1 MKPSTESNTLDFR
14 RYLREEKRL
23 WWVYALTLAA
33 FFALAIIFLSRT
45 LPQNRA
51 DATMLI
57 EASSTD
63 TGASAASRAGGMA
76 GMMRMFSVG
85 GFGSSSVNNEITLL
99 KSLDLAERT
108 VRAADLTTIYIE
120 RKGLSKSLLY
130 PETPIRAA
138 LPAAVTDTL
147 RKSFMIRTELLPD
160 GRVNATALRKKWFK
174 KIVFDQIKN
183 AELPATL
190 STPYGEVT
198 LTKGDASAA
207 KPDGTQKIDIVMSGV
222 IPAAYQ
228 LWDDMY
234 ASIPDKLSNAV
245 KLYFKGPSDAYCED
259 VLTEY
264 LNQYNQRRIERR
276 TENARDE
283 VKFYDDRIAEIFGSL
298 SDTEAELE
306 KFKSQNNIVAIK
318 EEAELL
324 VGNAIHKTDE
334 IVAAQTAQDYYKL
347 VKNTLTQSESNHTYT
362 YTLIPVV
369 ESLGNPLIGQYNE
382 LLIQRQTLA
391 KSAKEGNVALST
403 LDEQIGTL
411 RESVLKNIDGLLTEN
426 AMRLKAMTALK
437 STAQSRLTKLPEYE
451 RKYITLMRDQTL
463 KNELYM
469 FLLQKREN
477 AAMQM
482 ASTTTLG
489 FVIDPPH
496 APLKPAKTRFYTV
509 MGIALAMGLILP
521 SLLALFLLLWR
532 NRIEDPSDLASIG
545 LEERAVLLG
554 NDTTASL
561 DALRKQVLANQKGNL
576 LLVAAGKEVNADA
589 ILNSLKESAE
599 RIGRKVTILPQPS
612 DNDALLNPAFTS
624 ALPTDTLNI
633 MQLPQPQRLGVL
645 EPLINADK
653 CELLVILKSQ
663 AIKRGKLKSLLRGLY
678 ADNIITAIVKR

>member
-1 MKPSTESNTLDFR
+1 M
-14 RYLREEKRL
+14 
-23 WWVYALTLAA
+23 
-33 FFALAIIFLSRT
+33 
-45 LPQNRA
+45 
-51 DATMLI
+51 MLI
-57 EASSTD
+57 ENSSTD
-63 TGASAASRAGGMA
+63 SGSTSAKAGGLA
-76 GMMRMFSVG
+76 GLVKMFSVG

-108 VRAADLTTIYIE
+108 VRAANLTTTYIE

-130 PETPIRAA
+130 PETPICASLAA
-138 LPAAVTDTL
+138 GVADTL
-147 RKSFMIRTELLPD
+147 RQSFMIRTELLPD

-306 KFKSQNNIVAIK
+306 KFKTKNNLIAIK

-324 VGNAIHKTDE
+324 VETAIDNTTE
-334 IVAAQTAQDYYKL
+334 IAAAQTVQNYYTMVRKEL
-347 VKNTLTQSESNHTYT
+347 SQTDSEESYK
-362 YTLIPVV
+362 LIPVL
-369 ESLGNPLIGQYNE
+369 SDTKNPLIEGYNE
-382 LLIQRQTLA
+382 LILQRQALA
-391 KSAKEGNVALST
+391 KSAKSGNIALNT
-403 LDEQIGTL
+403 LDEQIDAL
-411 RESVLKNIDGLLTEN
+411 RKSVLQNVDGLLTQN
-426 AMRLKAMTALK
+426 AMRLKSMKSLN

-477 AAMQM
+477 AALQM

-496 APLKPAKTRFYTV
+496 APLKPSKTPFYTV
-509 MGIALAMGLILP
+509 TGIALAMGLILP

-545 LEERAVLLG
+545 LEERAVLLSD
-554 NDTTASL
+554 DTTASL

-576 LLVAAGKEVNADA
+576 LLMAAGKDVNADT
-589 ILNSLKESAE
+589 ILNFLKESIS
-599 RIGRKVTILPQPS
+599 RIGHKVVILPQPS
-612 DNDALLNPAFTS
+612 DNDAILNPAFTS
-624 ALPTDTLNI
+624 ALPQNTLNI
-633 MQLPQPQRLGVL
+633 VQLPQPQRLGVL
-645 EPLINADK
+645 EPLINANK
-653 CELLVILKSQ
+653 CELLVILKSRT
-663 AIKRGKLKSLLRGLY
+663 IKRGELKSLLRGLY
-678 ADNIITAIVKR
+678 ADNIITAIEKK

>member
-1 MKPSTESNTLDFR
+1 MRPTPENTINLRRFFR
-14 RYLREEKRL
+14 EVRRL
-23 WWVYALTLAA
+23 WWVYAISIT
-33 FFALAIIFLSRT
+33 ALCGIALIYN
-45 LPQNRA
+45 NRSLRRHSA
-51 DATMLI
+51 DAMMLI
-57 EASSTD
+57 ENSSTD
-63 TGASAASRAGGMA
+63 SGSTSAKAGGLA
-76 GMMRMFSVG
+76 GLVKMFSVG

-108 VRAADLTTIYIE
+108 VRAANLTTTYIE

-130 PETPIRAA
+130 PETPICASLAA
-138 LPAAVTDTL
+138 GVADTL
-147 RKSFMIRTELLPD
+147 RQSFMIRTELLPD

-306 KFKSQNNIVAIK
+306 KFKTKNNLIAIK

-324 VGNAIHKTDE
+324 VETAIDNTTE
-334 IVAAQTAQDYYKL
+334 IAAAQTVQNYYTMVRKEL
-347 VKNTLTQSESNHTYT
+347 SQTDSEESYK
-362 YTLIPVV
+362 LIPVL
-369 ESLGNPLIGQYNE
+369 SDTKNPLIEGYNE
-382 LLIQRQTLA
+382 LILQRQALA
-391 KSAKEGNVALST
+391 KSAKSGNIALNT
-403 LDEQIGTL
+403 LDEQIDAL
-411 RESVLKNIDGLLTEN
+411 RKSVLQNVDGLLTQN
-426 AMRLKAMTALK
+426 AMRLKSMKSLN

-477 AAMQM
+477 AALQM

-496 APLKPAKTRFYTV
+496 APLKPSKTPFYTV
-509 MGIALAMGLILP
+509 TGIALAMGLILP

-545 LEERAVLLG
+545 LEERAVLLSD
-554 NDTTASL
+554 DTTASL

-576 LLVAAGKEVNADA
+576 LLMAAGKDVNADT
-589 ILNSLKESAE
+589 ILNSLKESIS
-599 RIGRKVTILPQPS
+599 RIGHKVVILPQPS
-612 DNDALLNPAFTS
+612 DNDAILNPAFTS
-624 ALPTDTLNI
+624 ALPQNTLNI
-633 MQLPQPQRLGVL
+633 VQLPQPQRLGVL

-653 CELLVILKSQ
+653 CELLVILKSRT
-663 AIKRGKLKSLLRGLY
+663 IKRGELKSLLRGLY
-678 ADNIITAIVKR
+678 ADNIITAIEKK

>member
-1 MKPSTESNTLDFR
+1 MRPTPENTIDLRRFFR
-14 RYLREEKRL
+14 EVRRL
-23 WWVYALTLAA
+23 WWVYAISIT
-33 FFALAIIFLSRT
+33 ALCGIALIYN
-45 LPQNRA
+45 NRSLRRHSA
-51 DATMLI
+51 DAMMLI
-57 EASSTD
+57 ENSSTD
-63 TGASAASRAGGMA
+63 SGSTSAKAGGLA
-76 GMMRMFSVG
+76 GLVKMFSVG

-108 VRAADLTTIYIE
+108 VRAANLTTTYIE

-130 PETPIRAA
+130 PETPICASLAA
-138 LPAAVTDTL
+138 GVADTL
-147 RKSFMIRTELLPD
+147 RQSFMIRTELLPD

-306 KFKSQNNIVAIK
+306 KFKTKNNLIAIK

-324 VGNAIHKTDE
+324 VETAIDNTTE
-334 IVAAQTAQDYYKL
+334 IAAAQTVQNYYTMVRKEL
-347 VKNTLTQSESNHTYT
+347 SQTDSEESYK
-362 YTLIPVV
+362 LIPVL
-369 ESLGNPLIGQYNE
+369 SDTKNPLIEGYNE
-382 LLIQRQTLA
+382 LILQRQALA
-391 KSAKEGNVALST
+391 KSAKSGNIALNT
-403 LDEQIGTL
+403 LDEQIDAL
-411 RESVLKNIDGLLTEN
+411 RKSVLQNVDGLLTQN
-426 AMRLKAMTALK
+426 AMRLKSMKSLN

-477 AAMQM
+477 AALQM

-496 APLKPAKTRFYTV
+496 APLKPSKTPFYTV
-509 MGIALAMGLILP
+509 TGIALAMGLILP

-545 LEERAVLLG
+545 LEERAVLLSD
-554 NDTTASL
+554 DTTASL

-576 LLVAAGKEVNADA
+576 LLMAAGKDVNADT
-589 ILNSLKESAE
+589 ILNSLKESIS
-599 RIGRKVTILPQPS
+599 RIGHKVVILPQPS
-612 DNDALLNPAFTS
+612 DNDAILNPAFTS
-624 ALPTDTLNI
+624 ALPQNTLNI
-633 MQLPQPQRLGVL
+633 VQLPQPQRLGVL

-653 CELLVILKSQ
+653 CELLVILKSRT
-663 AIKRGKLKSLLRGLY
+663 IKRGELKSLLRGLY
-678 ADNIITAIVKR
+678 ADNIITAIEKK

>member
-14 RYLREEKRL
+14 RYLREVKRL

-33 FFALAIIFLSRT
+33 FFALAIIFLSRS

-63 TGASAASRAGGMA
+63 TGSASSRAGGLA

-85 GFGSSSVNNEITLL
+85 GFGSSSVNNEILL
-99 KSLDLAERT
+99 LNSLDLAERT
-108 VRAADLTTIYIE
+108 VRAAGLTTTYIE

-130 PETPIRAA
+130 PETPIRASMA
-138 LPAAVTDTL
+138 AAVTDTL
-147 RKSFMIRTELLPD
+147 RKAFMIRTELLPD
-160 GRVNATALRKKWFK
+160 GRVNATAMRKRRLSKT
-174 KIVFDQIKN
+174 VFDQIKN

-207 KPDGTQKIDIVMSGV
+207 TPDGTQKIDIVMSGV
-222 IPAAYQ
+222 IPAAYL
-228 LWDDMY
+228 LWDDLSV
-234 ASIPDKLSNAV
+234 SIPDKLSNAIKI
-245 KLYFKGPSDAYCED
+245 KLKGPSDAYCEG

-276 TENARDE
+276 AENARDE
-283 VKFYDDRIAEIFGSL
+283 VKFYDDRIAELFGSL

-324 VGNAIHKTDE
+324 VGNAILKTDE

-347 VKNTLTQSESNHTYT
+347 VKKTLTQSESNHT

-437 STAQSRLTKLPEYE
+437 STAQSRLNKLPEYE

-477 AAMQM
+477 AALQM

-496 APLKPAKTRFYTV
+496 APLKPTNTRFYVV
-509 MGIALAMGLILP
+509 MGIALAMGLICP

-554 NDTTASL
+554 GDTTASL
-561 DALRKQVLANQKGNL
+561 DALRKQVLANQKDNL
-576 LLVAAGKEVNADA
+576 LLVAAEKDVDA
-589 ILNSLKESAE
+589 GTILASLKESAG
-599 RIGRKVTILPQPS
+599 RIGRKVSILPQPS

-653 CELLVILKSQ
+653 CELLVILKSR
-663 AIKRGKLKSLLRGLY
+663 AIKRSKLKSLLRGLF

>member
-1 MKPSTESNTLDFR
+1 MRPTPENTIDLRRFFR
-14 RYLREEKRL
+14 EVRRL
-23 WWVYALTLAA
+23 WWVYAISIT
-33 FFALAIIFLSRT
+33 ALCGIALIYN
-45 LPQNRA
+45 NRSLRRHSA
-51 DATMLI
+51 DAMMLI
-57 EASSTD
+57 ENSSTD
-63 TGASAASRAGGMA
+63 SGSTSAKAGGLA
-76 GMMRMFSVG
+76 GLVKMFSVG

-108 VRAADLTTIYIE
+108 VRAANLTTTYIE

-130 PETPIRAA
+130 PETPICASLAA
-138 LPAAVTDTL
+138 GVADTL
-147 RKSFMIRTELLPD
+147 RQSFMIRTELLPD

-306 KFKSQNNIVAIK
+306 KFKTKNNLIAIK

-324 VGNAIHKTDE
+324 VETAIDNTTE
-334 IVAAQTAQDYYKL
+334 IAAAQTVQNYYTMVRKEL
-347 VKNTLTQSESNHTYT
+347 SQTDSEESYK
-362 YTLIPVV
+362 LIPVL
-369 ESLGNPLIGQYNE
+369 SDTKNPLFEGYNE
-382 LLIQRQTLA
+382 LILQRQALA
-391 KSAKEGNVALST
+391 KSAKSGNIALNT
-403 LDEQIGTL
+403 LDEQIDAL
-411 RESVLKNIDGLLTEN
+411 RKSVLQNVDGLLTQN
-426 AMRLKAMTALK
+426 AMRLKSMKSLN

-477 AAMQM
+477 AALQM

-496 APLKPAKTRFYTV
+496 APLKPSKTPFYTV
-509 MGIALAMGLILP
+509 TGIALAMGLILP

-545 LEERAVLLG
+545 LEERAVLLSD
-554 NDTTASL
+554 DTTASL

-576 LLVAAGKEVNADA
+576 LLMAAGKDVNADT
-589 ILNSLKESAE
+589 ILNSLKESIS
-599 RIGRKVTILPQPS
+599 RIGHKVVILPQPS
-612 DNDALLNPAFTS
+612 DNDAILNPAFTS
-624 ALPTDTLNI
+624 ALPQNTLNI
-633 MQLPQPQRLGVL
+633 VQLPQPQRLGVL

-653 CELLVILKSQ
+653 CELLVILKSRT
-663 AIKRGKLKSLLRGLY
+663 IKRGELKSLLRGLY
-678 ADNIITAIVKR
+678 ADNIITAIEKK

>member
-1 MKPSTESNTLDFR
+1 M
-14 RYLREEKRL
+14 
-23 WWVYALTLAA
+23 
-33 FFALAIIFLSRT
+33 
-45 LPQNRA
+45 
-51 DATMLI
+51 MLI
-57 EASSTD
+57 ENSSTD
-63 TGASAASRAGGMA
+63 SGSTSAKAGGLA
-76 GMMRMFSVG
+76 GLVKMFSVG

-108 VRAADLTTIYIE
+108 VRAANLTTTYIE

-130 PETPIRAA
+130 PETPICASLAA
-138 LPAAVTDTL
+138 GVADTL
-147 RKSFMIRTELLPD
+147 RQSFMIRTELLPD

-306 KFKSQNNIVAIK
+306 KFKTKNNLIAIK

-324 VGNAIHKTDE
+324 VETAIDNTTE
-334 IVAAQTAQDYYKL
+334 IAAAQTVQNYYTMVRKEL
-347 VKNTLTQSESNHTYT
+347 SQTDSEESYK
-362 YTLIPVV
+362 LIPVL
-369 ESLGNPLIGQYNE
+369 SDTKNPLIEGYNE
-382 LLIQRQTLA
+382 LILQRQALA
-391 KSAKEGNVALST
+391 KSAKSGNIALNT
-403 LDEQIGTL
+403 LDEQIDAL
-411 RESVLKNIDGLLTEN
+411 RKSVLQNVDGLLTQN
-426 AMRLKAMTALK
+426 AMRLKSMKSLN

-477 AAMQM
+477 AALQM

-496 APLKPAKTRFYTV
+496 APLKPSKTPFYTV
-509 MGIALAMGLILP
+509 TGIALAMGLILP

-545 LEERAVLLG
+545 LEERAVLLSD
-554 NDTTASL
+554 DTTASL

-576 LLVAAGKEVNADA
+576 LLMAAGKDVNADT
-589 ILNSLKESAE
+589 ILNSLKESIS
-599 RIGRKVTILPQPS
+599 RIGHKVVILPQPS
-612 DNDALLNPAFTS
+612 DNDAILNPAFTS
-624 ALPTDTLNI
+624 ALPQNTLNI
-633 MQLPQPQRLGVL
+633 VQLPQPQRLGVL

-653 CELLVILKSQ
+653 CELLVILKSRT
-663 AIKRGKLKSLLRGLY
+663 IKRGELKSLLRGLY
-678 ADNIITAIVKR
+678 ADNIITAIEKK

>member
-14 RYLREEKRL
+14 RYLREVKRL

-33 FFALAIIFLSRT
+33 FFALAIIFLSRS

-63 TGASAASRAGGMA
+63 TGSASSRAGGLA

-85 GFGSSSVNNEITLL
+85 GFGSSSVNNEILL
-99 KSLDLAERT
+99 LNSLDLAERT
-108 VRAADLTTIYIE
+108 VRAAGLTTTYIE

-130 PETPIRAA
+130 PETPIRASMA
-138 LPAAVTDTL
+138 AAVTDTL
-147 RKSFMIRTELLPD
+147 RKAFMIRTELLPD
-160 GRVNATALRKKWFK
+160 GRVNATAMRKRRLSKT
-174 KIVFDQIKN
+174 VFDQIKN

-190 STPYGEVT
+190 STPYGKVT

-222 IPAAYQ
+222 IPAAYL
-228 LWDDMY
+228 LWDDLSV
-234 ASIPDKLSNAV
+234 SIPDKLSNAIKI
-245 KLYFKGPSDAYCED
+245 KLKGPSDAYCEG

-276 TENARDE
+276 AENARDE
-283 VKFYDDRIAEIFGSL
+283 VKFYDDRIAELFGSL
-298 SDTEAELE
+298 TETEAEIE
-306 KFKSQNNIVAIK
+306 KFKTKNNLIAIK

-324 VGNAIHKTDE
+324 VENAIGNTSE
-334 IVAAQTAQDYYKL
+334 IAAAQTAQDYYTMVRKEL
-347 VKNTLTQSESNHTYT
+347 SQTDGKESYK
-362 YTLIPVV
+362 LIPVL
-369 ESLGNPLIGQYNE
+369 SDAKNPLIEGYNE
-382 LLIQRQTLA
+382 LILQRQSLA
-391 KSAKEGNVALST
+391 KSAKSGNIALNT
-403 LDEQIGTL
+403 LDEQIDAL
-411 RESVLKNIDGLLTEN
+411 RKSVLQNVDGLLTQN
-426 AMRLKAMTALK
+426 AMRLKSMKSLN

-469 FLLQKREN
+469 FMLQKREN

-496 APLKPAKTRFYTV
+496 APLKPTNTRFYVV
-509 MGIALAMGLILP
+509 MGIALAMGLICP

-532 NRIEDPSDLASIG
+532 NRIEDPSDLTSVG
-545 LEERAVLLG
+545 LEERAVILG
-554 NDTTASL
+554 DDTTASL

-576 LLVAAGKEVNADA
+576 LLVAAEKDVDA
-589 ILNSLKESAE
+589 GTILASLKESAG
-599 RIGRKVTILPQPS
+599 RIGRKVSILPQPS

-653 CELLVILKSQ
+653 CELLVILKSR
-663 AIKRGKLKSLLRGLY
+663 AIKRSKLKSLLRGLF

>member
-1 MKPSTESNTLDFR
+1 M
-14 RYLREEKRL
+14 
-23 WWVYALTLAA
+23 
-33 FFALAIIFLSRT
+33 
-45 LPQNRA
+45 
-51 DATMLI
+51 MLI
-57 EASSTD
+57 ENSSTD
-63 TGASAASRAGGMA
+63 SGSTSAKAGGLA
-76 GMMRMFSVG
+76 GLVKMFSVG

-108 VRAADLTTIYIE
+108 VRAANLTTTYIE

-130 PETPIRAA
+130 PETPICASLAA
-138 LPAAVTDTL
+138 GVADTL
-147 RKSFMIRTELLPD
+147 RQSFMIRTELLPD
-160 GRVNATALRKKWFK
+160 GRVNATAMCKRRFSKT
-174 KIVFDQIKN
+174 VFDQIKN

-207 KPDGTQKIDIVMSGV
+207 KPDDIQKIDIVMSGV
-222 IPAAYQ
+222 VPAAYQ
-228 LWDDMY
+228 LWDNMY

-276 TENARDE
+276 AENARDE
-283 VKFYDDRIAEIFGSL
+283 VKFYDDRIAELFGSL
-298 SDTEAELE
+298 SETEAELE
-306 KFKSQNNIVAIK
+306 KFKTKNNLIAIK

-324 VGNAIHKTDE
+324 VENAIDKTDE
-334 IVAAQTAQDYYKL
+334 IAAAQTAQNYYKL
-347 VKNTLTQSESNHTYT
+347 VKNTLKQSEANKS

-382 LLIQRQTLA
+382 LLIQRQALA

-411 RESVLKNIDGLLTEN
+411 RESVIKNIDGLLTEN

-437 STAQSRLTKLPEYE
+437 STAQSRLNKLPEYE

-477 AAMQM
+477 AALQM

-496 APLKPAKTRFYTV
+496 APLKPSKTPFYTV

-545 LEERAVLLG
+545 LEERTVLLG
-554 NDTTASL
+554 DDTTASL

-576 LLVAAGKEVNADA
+576 LLVAAGKGVNADA

-653 CELLVILKSQ
+653 CELLVILKSR
-663 AIKRGKLKSLLRGLY
+663 AIKRGELKSLLRGLY
-678 ADNIITAIVKR
+678 ADNIITAIEKK

>member
-14 RYLREEKRL
+14 RYLREVKRL

-283 VKFYDDRIAEIFGSL
+283 VKFYDDRIAELFGSL
-298 SDTEAELE
+298 TETEAEIE
-306 KFKSQNNIVAIK
+306 KFKTKNNVVAIQ

-324 VGNAIHKTDE
+324 VENTIGKTNE
-334 IVAAQTAQDYYKL
+334 IVAAQTARDYYKL
-347 VKNTLTQSESNHTYT
+347 VKNTLTKSEASDT

-369 ESLGNPLIGQYNE
+369 ESLGNPLIAQYNE
-382 LLIQRQTLA
+382 LVMQRQSLA
-391 KSAKEGNVALST
+391 KSAKEGNIALTT
-403 LDEQIGTL
+403 LDEQINTL
-411 RESVLKNIDGLLTEN
+411 RGSILKNVEGMITEN
-426 AMRLKAMTALK
+426 DMKLRAMTSLK
-437 STAQSRLTKLPEYE
+437 STAQSRLNKMPEYE

-477 AAMQM
+477 AALQM

-496 APLKPAKTRFYTV
+496 APLKPSNTRFYTV
-509 MGIALAMGLILP
+509 MGIALAMGLICP

-532 NRIEDPSDLASIG
+532 NRIEDPSDLASVG

-554 NDTTASL
+554 DDTTASF
-561 DALRKQVLANQKGNL
+561 DALRKQVLANRKGNL
-576 LLVAAGKEVNADA
+576 LLVACGKYANADR
-589 ILNSLKESAE
+589 ILTTLKESISH
-599 RIGRKVTILPQPS
+599 IGQSAVVLPTPA
-612 DNDALLNPAFTS
+612 DNDALLNPTFSST
-624 ALPTDTLNI
+624 LRPDVLNI
-633 MQLPQPQRLGVL
+633 VELPQPERLGVL
-645 EPLINADK
+645 EPIVNADK

>member
-1 MKPSTESNTLDFR
+1 MRPTPENTIDLRRFFR
-14 RYLREEKRL
+14 EVRRL
-23 WWVYALTLAA
+23 WWVYAISIT
-33 FFALAIIFLSRT
+33 ALCGIALIYN
-45 LPQNRA
+45 NRSLRRHSA
-51 DATMLI
+51 DAMMLI
-57 EASSTD
+57 ENSSTD
-63 TGASAASRAGGMA
+63 SGSTSAKAGGLA
-76 GMMRMFSVG
+76 GLVKMFSVG

-108 VRAADLTTIYIE
+108 VRAANLTTTYIE

-130 PETPIRAA
+130 PETPICASLAA
-138 LPAAVTDTL
+138 GVADTL
-147 RKSFMIRTELLPD
+147 RQSFMIRTELLPD

-234 ASIPDKLSNAV
+234 ASIP
-245 KLYFKGPSDAYCED
+245 
-259 VLTEY
+259 
-264 LNQYNQRRIERR
+264 
-276 TENARDE
+276 
-283 VKFYDDRIAEIFGSL
+283 EIFGSL

-306 KFKSQNNIVAIK
+306 KFKTKNNLIAIK

-324 VGNAIHKTDE
+324 VETAIDNTTE
-334 IVAAQTAQDYYKL
+334 IAAAQTVQNYYTMVRKEL
-347 VKNTLTQSESNHTYT
+347 SQTDSEESYK
-362 YTLIPVV
+362 LIPVL
-369 ESLGNPLIGQYNE
+369 SDTKNPLIEGYNE
-382 LLIQRQTLA
+382 LILQRQALA
-391 KSAKEGNVALST
+391 KSAKSGNIALNT
-403 LDEQIGTL
+403 LDEQIDAL
-411 RESVLKNIDGLLTEN
+411 RKSVLQNVDGLLTQN
-426 AMRLKAMTALK
+426 AMRLKSMKSLN

-477 AAMQM
+477 AALQM

-496 APLKPAKTRFYTV
+496 APLKPSKTPFYTV
-509 MGIALAMGLILP
+509 TGIALAMGLILP

-545 LEERAVLLG
+545 LEERAVLLSD
-554 NDTTASL
+554 DTTASL

-576 LLVAAGKEVNADA
+576 LLMAAGKDLSADT
-589 ILNSLKESAE
+589 ILNSLKESIS
-599 RIGRKVTILPQPS
+599 RIGHKVVILPQPS
-612 DNDALLNPAFTS
+612 DNDAILNPAFTS
-624 ALPTDTLNI
+624 ALPQNTLNI
-633 MQLPQPQRLGVL
+633 VQLPQPQRLGVL

-653 CELLVILKSQ
+653 CELLVILKSRT
-663 AIKRGKLKSLLRGLY
+663 IKRGELKSLLRGLY
-678 ADNIITAIVKR
+678 ADNIITAIEKK

>member
-1 MKPSTESNTLDFR
+1 M
-14 RYLREEKRL
+14 
-23 WWVYALTLAA
+23 
-33 FFALAIIFLSRT
+33 
-45 LPQNRA
+45 
-51 DATMLI
+51 MLI
-57 EASSTD
+57 ENSSTD
-63 TGASAASRAGGMA
+63 SGSTSAKAGGLA
-76 GMMRMFSVG
+76 GLVKMFSVG

-108 VRAADLTTIYIE
+108 VRAANLTTTYIE

-130 PETPIRAA
+130 PETPICASLAA
-138 LPAAVTDTL
+138 GVADTL
-147 RKSFMIRTELLPD
+147 RQSFMIRTELLPD

-306 KFKSQNNIVAIK
+306 KFKTKNNLIAIK

-324 VGNAIHKTDE
+324 VETAIDNTTE
-334 IVAAQTAQDYYKL
+334 IAAAQTVQNYYTMVRKEL
-347 VKNTLTQSESNHTYT
+347 SQTDSEESYK
-362 YTLIPVV
+362 LIPVL
-369 ESLGNPLIGQYNE
+369 SDTKNPLIEGYNE
-382 LLIQRQTLA
+382 LILQRQALA
-391 KSAKEGNVALST
+391 KSAKSGNIALNT
-403 LDEQIGTL
+403 LDEQIDAL
-411 RESVLKNIDGLLTEN
+411 RKSALQNVDGLLTQN
-426 AMRLKAMTALK
+426 AMRLKSMKSLN

-477 AAMQM
+477 AALQM

-496 APLKPAKTRFYTV
+496 APLKPSKTPFYTV
-509 MGIALAMGLILP
+509 TGIALAMGLILP

-545 LEERAVLLG
+545 LEERAVLLSD
-554 NDTTASL
+554 DTTASL

-576 LLVAAGKEVNADA
+576 LLMAAGKDVNADT
-589 ILNSLKESAE
+589 ILNSLKESIS
-599 RIGRKVTILPQPS
+599 RIGHKVVILPQPS
-612 DNDALLNPAFTS
+612 DNDAILNPAFTS
-624 ALPTDTLNI
+624 ALPQNTLNI
-633 MQLPQPQRLGVL
+633 VQLPQPQRLGVL

-653 CELLVILKSQ
+653 CELLVILKSRT
-663 AIKRGKLKSLLRGLY
+663 IKRGELKSLLRGLY
-678 ADNIITAIVKR
+678 ADNIITAIEKK

>member
-1 MKPSTESNTLDFR
+1 M
-14 RYLREEKRL
+14 
-23 WWVYALTLAA
+23 
-33 FFALAIIFLSRT
+33 
-45 LPQNRA
+45 
-51 DATMLI
+51 MLI
-57 EASSTD
+57 ENSSTD
-63 TGASAASRAGGMA
+63 SGSTSAKAGGLA
-76 GMMRMFSVG
+76 GLVKMFSVG
-85 GFGSSSVNNEITLL
+85 GFGSSSVNNEILL
-99 KSLDLAERT
+99 LNSLDLAERT
-108 VRAADLTTIYIE
+108 VRATGLTTTYIE

-138 LPAAVTDTL
+138 LPAGVADTL

-174 KIVFDQIKN
+174 KTVFDQIKN

-190 STPYGEVT
+190 STPYGKVT

-222 IPAAYQ
+222 IPAAYRM
-228 LWDDMY
+228 WDDMSV
-234 ASIPDKLSNAV
+234 SIPDKLSNAIKI
-245 KLYFKGPSDAYCED
+245 KLKGASDEYCED
-259 VLTEY
+259 VLAEY

-276 TENARDE
+276 AENARDE
-283 VKFYDDRIAEIFGSL
+283 VKFYDDRIAELFGSL
-298 SDTEAELE
+298 SETEAELE
-306 KFKSQNNIVAIK
+306 KFKTQNNLIAIK

-324 VGNAIHKTDE
+324 VENAIGNTTE
-334 IVAAQTAQDYYKL
+334 IAAAQTAQDYYTM
-347 VKNTLTQSESNHTYT
+347 VKKELSQPDGEESYK
-362 YTLIPVV
+362 LIPV
-369 ESLGNPLIGQYNE
+369 LADTKNPLIEGYNE
-382 LLIQRQTLA
+382 LILQRQALA
-391 KSAKEGNVALST
+391 KSAKSGNIALNT
-403 LDEQIGTL
+403 LDEQIDAL
-411 RESVLKNIDGLLTEN
+411 RKSVLQNVDGLLTQN
-426 AMRLKAMTALK
+426 AMRLKSMKSLN

-477 AAMQM
+477 AALQM

-496 APLKPAKTRFYTV
+496 APLKPSKTRFYTI

-545 LEERAVLLG
+545 LEERTVLLG
-554 NDTTASL
+554 DDTTASL

-576 LLVAAGKEVNADA
+576 LLVAAGKGVNADA

-653 CELLVILKSQ
+653 CELLVILKSR
-663 AIKRGKLKSLLRGLY
+663 AIKRGELKSLLRGLY
-678 ADNIITAIVKR
+678 ADNIITAIEKK

>member
-1 MKPSTESNTLDFR
+1 MRPTPENTIDLRRFFR
-14 RYLREEKRL
+14 EVRRL
-23 WWVYALTLAA
+23 WWVYAISIT
-33 FFALAIIFLSRT
+33 ALCGIALIYN
-45 LPQNRA
+45 NRSLRRHSA
-51 DATMLI
+51 DAMMLI
-57 EASSTD
+57 ENSSTD
-63 TGASAASRAGGMA
+63 SGSTSAKAGGLA
-76 GMMRMFSVG
+76 GLVKMFSVG

-108 VRAADLTTIYIE
+108 VRAANLTTTYIE

-130 PETPIRAA
+130 PETPICASLAA
-138 LPAAVTDTL
+138 GVADTL
-147 RKSFMIRTELLPD
+147 RQSFMIRTELLPD
-160 GRVNATALRKKWFK
+160 GRVNATAQRKKWFK

-306 KFKSQNNIVAIK
+306 KFKTKNNLIAIK

-324 VGNAIHKTDE
+324 VETAIDNTTE
-334 IVAAQTAQDYYKL
+334 IAAAQTVQNYYTMVRKEL
-347 VKNTLTQSESNHTYT
+347 SQTDSEESYK
-362 YTLIPVV
+362 LIPVL
-369 ESLGNPLIGQYNE
+369 SDTKNPLIEGYNE
-382 LLIQRQTLA
+382 LILQRQALA
-391 KSAKEGNVALST
+391 KSAKSGNIALNT
-403 LDEQIGTL
+403 LDEQIDAL
-411 RESVLKNIDGLLTEN
+411 RKSVLQNVDGLLTQN
-426 AMRLKAMTALK
+426 AMRLKSMKSLN

-477 AAMQM
+477 AALQM

-496 APLKPAKTRFYTV
+496 APLKPSKTPFYTV
-509 MGIALAMGLILP
+509 TGIALAMGLILP

-545 LEERAVLLG
+545 LEERAVLLSD
-554 NDTTASL
+554 DTTASL

-576 LLVAAGKEVNADA
+576 LLMAAGKDVNADT
-589 ILNSLKESAE
+589 ILNSLKESIS
-599 RIGRKVTILPQPS
+599 RIGHKVVILPQPS
-612 DNDALLNPAFTS
+612 DNDAILNPAFTS
-624 ALPTDTLNI
+624 ALPQNTLNI
-633 MQLPQPQRLGVL
+633 VQLPQPQRLGVL

-653 CELLVILKSQ
+653 CELLVILKSRT
-663 AIKRGKLKSLLRGLY
+663 IKRGELKSLLRGLY
-678 ADNIITAIVKR
+678 ADNIITAIEKK

>member
-1 MKPSTESNTLDFR
+1 
-14 RYLREEKRL
+14 
-23 WWVYALTLAA
+23 
-33 FFALAIIFLSRT
+33 
-45 LPQNRA
+45 
-51 DATMLI
+51 
-57 EASSTD
+57 
-63 TGASAASRAGGMA
+63 
-76 GMMRMFSVG
+76 
-85 GFGSSSVNNEITLL
+85 
-99 KSLDLAERT
+99 
-108 VRAADLTTIYIE
+108 
-120 RKGLSKSLLY
+120 
-130 PETPIRAA
+130 
-138 LPAAVTDTL
+138 
-147 RKSFMIRTELLPD
+147 MIRTELLPD

-306 KFKSQNNIVAIK
+306 KFKTKNNLIAIK

-324 VGNAIHKTDE
+324 VETAIDNTTE
-334 IVAAQTAQDYYKL
+334 IAAAQTVQNYYTMVRKEL
-347 VKNTLTQSESNHTYT
+347 SQTDSEESYK
-362 YTLIPVV
+362 LIPVL
-369 ESLGNPLIGQYNE
+369 SDTKNPLIEGYNE
-382 LLIQRQTLA
+382 LILQRQALA
-391 KSAKEGNVALST
+391 KSAKSGNIALNT
-403 LDEQIGTL
+403 LDEQIDAL
-411 RESVLKNIDGLLTEN
+411 RKSVLQNVDGLLTQN
-426 AMRLKAMTALK
+426 AMRLKSMKSLN

-477 AAMQM
+477 AALQM

-496 APLKPAKTRFYTV
+496 APLKPSKTPFYTV
-509 MGIALAMGLILP
+509 TGIALAMGLILP

-545 LEERAVLLG
+545 LEERAVLLSD
-554 NDTTASL
+554 DTTASL

-576 LLVAAGKEVNADA
+576 LLMAAGKDVNADT
-589 ILNSLKESAE
+589 ILNSLKESIS
-599 RIGRKVTILPQPS
+599 RIGHKVVILPQPS
-612 DNDALLNPAFTS
+612 DNDAILNPAFTS
-624 ALPTDTLNI
+624 ALPQNTLNI
-633 MQLPQPQRLGVL
+633 VQLPQPQRLGVL

-653 CELLVILKSQ
+653 CELLVILKSRT
-663 AIKRGKLKSLLRGLY
+663 IKRGELKSLLRGLY
-678 ADNIITAIVKR
+678 ADNIITAIEKK

>member
-14 RYLREEKRL
+14 RYLREVKRL

-85 GFGSSSVNNEITLL
+85 GFGSSSVNNEIMLIN
-99 KSLDLAERT
+99 SLDVAERT
-108 VRAADLTTIYIE
+108 VRAANLTTMYIE
-120 RKGLSKSLLY
+120 RKGISKSLLY
-130 PETPIRAA
+130 PETPIRASM
-138 LPAAVTDTL
+138 AAGVADTL

-160 GRVNATALRKKWFK
+160 GRVNATAMRKRRFSKT
-174 KIVFDQIKN
+174 VFDQIKN

-222 IPAAYQ
+222 IPAAYL
-228 LWDDMY
+228 LWDDLSV
-234 ASIPDKLSNAV
+234 SIPDKLSNAIKI
-245 KLYFKGPSDAYCED
+245 KLKGASDTYCED
-259 VLTEY
+259 VLAEY
-264 LNQYNQRRIERR
+264 LSQYNQRRIERR
-276 TENARDE
+276 AENARDE
-283 VKFYDDRIAEIFGSL
+283 VKFYDDRIAELFGSL
-298 SDTEAELE
+298 TETEAEIE
-306 KFKSQNNIVAIK
+306 KFKTKNNVVAIQ

-324 VGNAIHKTDE
+324 VENTIGKTNE
-334 IVAAQTAQDYYKL
+334 IVAAQTARDYYKL
-347 VKNTLTQSESNHTYT
+347 VKNTLTKSEASDT

-369 ESLGNPLIGQYNE
+369 ESLGNPLIAQYNE
-382 LLIQRQTLA
+382 LVMQRQSLA
-391 KSAKEGNVALST
+391 KSAKEGNIALTT
-403 LDEQIGTL
+403 LDEQINTL
-411 RESVLKNIDGLLTEN
+411 RGSILKNVEGMITEN
-426 AMRLKAMTALK
+426 DMKLRAMTSLK
-437 STAQSRLTKLPEYE
+437 STAQSRLNKMPEYE

-477 AAMQM
+477 AALQM

-496 APLKPAKTRFYTV
+496 APLKPSNTRFYTV
-509 MGIALAMGLILP
+509 MGIALAMGLICP

-532 NRIEDPSDLASIG
+532 NRIEDPSDLASVG

-554 NDTTASL
+554 DDTTASF
-561 DALRKQVLANQKGNL
+561 DALRKQVLANRKGNL
-576 LLVAAGKEVNADA
+576 LLVACGKYANADR
-589 ILNSLKESAE
+589 ILTTLKESISH
-599 RIGRKVTILPQPS
+599 IGQSAVVLPTPA
-612 DNDALLNPAFTS
+612 DNDALLNPTFSST
-624 ALPTDTLNI
+624 LRPDVLNI
-633 MQLPQPQRLGVL
+633 VELPQPERLGVL
-645 EPLINADK
+645 EPIVNADK

>member
-1 MKPSTESNTLDFR
+1 MKTSTESSTLDFR
-14 RYLREEKRL
+14 RYLREVKRL

-33 FFALAIIFLSRT
+33 FFSLAIIFLSRS

-63 TGASAASRAGGMA
+63 TGSASSRAGGLA

-85 GFGSSSVNNEITLL
+85 GFGSSSVNNEILL
-99 KSLDLAERT
+99 LNSLDLAERT
-108 VRAADLTTIYIE
+108 VRAAGLTTTYIE

-130 PETPIRAA
+130 PETPIRASMA
-138 LPAAVTDTL
+138 AAVTDTL
-147 RKSFMIRTELLPD
+147 RKAFMIRTELLPD
-160 GRVNATALRKKWFK
+160 GRVNATAMRKRRLSKT
-174 KIVFDQIKN
+174 VFDQIKN

-198 LTKGDASAA
+198 LTKGDTSAA

-222 IPAAYQ
+222 IPAAYL
-228 LWDDMY
+228 LWDDLSV
-234 ASIPDKLSNAV
+234 SIPDKMSNAIKI
-245 KLYFKGPSDAYCED
+245 KLKGPSDAYCEG

-276 TENARDE
+276 AENARDE
-283 VKFYDDRIAEIFGSL
+283 VKFYDDRIAELFGSL

-306 KFKSQNNIVAIK
+306 KFKTQNNLIAIK

-324 VGNAIHKTDE
+324 VENAIGNTSE
-334 IVAAQTAQDYYKL
+334 IAAAQTAQDYYTMVRKEL
-347 VKNTLTQSESNHTYT
+347 SQTNGEESYK
-362 YTLIPVV
+362 LIPVL
-369 ESLGNPLIGQYNE
+369 SDSKNPLIEGYNE
-382 LLIQRQTLA
+382 LILQRQALA
-391 KSAKEGNVALST
+391 KSAKSGNIALNT
-403 LDEQIGTL
+403 LDEQIDAL
-411 RESVLKNIDGLLTEN
+411 RKSVLQNVDGLLTQN
-426 AMRLKAMTALK
+426 AMRLKSMKSLN

-496 APLKPAKTRFYTV
+496 APLKPTNTRFYVV
-509 MGIALAMGLILP
+509 MGIALAMGLICP

-532 NRIEDPSDLASIG
+532 NRIEDSSDLASIG
-545 LEERAVLLG
+545 LEERAVLLDG
-554 NDTTASL
+554 DTTASL
-561 DALRKQVLANQKGNL
+561 DALRKQVLANQKNNL
-576 LLVAAGKEVNADA
+576 LLVAAGKNVDA
-589 ILNSLKESAE
+589 GTILASLKESAE
-599 RIGRKVTILPQPS
+599 RIGRKVSILPQPT
-612 DNDALLNPAFTS
+612 DNDALINPTFTS
-624 ALPTDTLNI
+624 ALPQDALNI
-633 MQLPQPQRLGVL
+633 VQLPQPQRLGVL

-653 CELLVILKSQ
+653 CEVLVILKSR

>member
-14 RYLREEKRL
+14 RYLREVKRL

-85 GFGSSSVNNEITLL
+85 GFGSSSVSNEITLL

-207 KPDGTQKIDIVMSGV
+207 KPDCTQKIDIVMSGV

-347 VKNTLTQSESNHTYT
+347 VKTTRTQSESNHT

-509 MGIALAMGLILP
+509 MGVALAMGFILP

-554 NDTTASL
+554 DDTTASL

-576 LLVAAGKEVNADA
+576 LLVATGKEVNADA

>member
-1 MKPSTESNTLDFR
+1 MRPTPENTIDLRRFFR
-14 RYLREEKRL
+14 EVRRL
-23 WWVYALTLAA
+23 WWVYAISIT
-33 FFALAIIFLSRT
+33 ALCGIALIYN
-45 LPQNRA
+45 NRSLRRHSA
-51 DATMLI
+51 DAMMLI
-57 EASSTD
+57 ENSSTD
-63 TGASAASRAGGMA
+63 SGSTSAKAGGLA
-76 GMMRMFSVG
+76 GLVKMFSVG

-108 VRAADLTTIYIE
+108 VRAANLTTTYIE

-130 PETPIRAA
+130 PETPICASLAA
-138 LPAAVTDTL
+138 GVADTL
-147 RKSFMIRTELLPD
+147 RQSFMIRTELLPD

-306 KFKSQNNIVAIK
+306 KFKTKNNLIAIK

-324 VGNAIHKTDE
+324 VETAIDNTTE
-334 IVAAQTAQDYYKL
+334 IAAAQTIQNYYTMVRKEL
-347 VKNTLTQSESNHTYT
+347 SQTDSEESYK
-362 YTLIPVV
+362 LIPVL
-369 ESLGNPLIGQYNE
+369 SDTKNPLIEGYNE
-382 LLIQRQTLA
+382 LILQRQALA
-391 KSAKEGNVALST
+391 KSAKSGNIALNT
-403 LDEQIGTL
+403 LDEQIDAL
-411 RESVLKNIDGLLTEN
+411 RKSVLQNVDGLLTQN
-426 AMRLKAMTALK
+426 AMRLKSMKSLN

-477 AAMQM
+477 AALQM

-496 APLKPAKTRFYTV
+496 APLKPSKTPFYTV
-509 MGIALAMGLILP
+509 TGIALAMGLILP

-545 LEERAVLLG
+545 LEERAVLLSD
-554 NDTTASL
+554 DTTASL

-576 LLVAAGKEVNADA
+576 LLMAAGKDVNADT
-589 ILNSLKESAE
+589 ILNSLKESIS
-599 RIGRKVTILPQPS
+599 RIGHKVVILPQPS
-612 DNDALLNPAFTS
+612 DNDAILNPAFTS
-624 ALPTDTLNI
+624 ALPQNTLNI
-633 MQLPQPQRLGVL
+633 VQLPQPQRLGVL

-653 CELLVILKSQ
+653 CELLVILKSRT
-663 AIKRGKLKSLLRGLY
+663 IKRGELKSLLRGLY
-678 ADNIITAIVKR
+678 ADNIITAIEKK

>member
-1 MKPSTESNTLDFR
+1 MRPTPENTIDLRRFFR
-14 RYLREEKRL
+14 EVRRL
-23 WWVYALTLAA
+23 WWVYAISIT
-33 FFALAIIFLSRT
+33 ALCGIALIYN
-45 LPQNRA
+45 NRSLRRHSA
-51 DATMLI
+51 DAMMLI
-57 EASSTD
+57 ENSSTD
-63 TGASAASRAGGMA
+63 SGSTSAKAGGLA
-76 GMMRMFSVG
+76 GLVKMFSVG

-108 VRAADLTTIYIE
+108 VRAANLTTTYIE

-130 PETPIRAA
+130 PETPICASLAA
-138 LPAAVTDTL
+138 GVADTL
-147 RKSFMIRTELLPD
+147 RQSFMIRTELLPD

-306 KFKSQNNIVAIK
+306 KFKTKNNLIAIK

-324 VGNAIHKTDE
+324 VETAIDNTTE
-334 IVAAQTAQDYYKL
+334 IAAAQTVQNYYTMVRKEL
-347 VKNTLTQSESNHTYT
+347 SQTDSEESYK
-362 YTLIPVV
+362 LIPVL
-369 ESLGNPLIGQYNE
+369 SDTKNPLIEGYNE
-382 LLIQRQTLA
+382 LILQRQALA
-391 KSAKEGNVALST
+391 KSAKSGNIALNT
-403 LDEQIGTL
+403 LDEQIDAL
-411 RESVLKNIDGLLTEN
+411 RKSVLQNVDGLLTQN
-426 AMRLKAMTALK
+426 AMRLKSMKSLN

-477 AAMQM
+477 AALQM

-496 APLKPAKTRFYTV
+496 APLKPSKTPFYTV
-509 MGIALAMGLILP
+509 TGIALAMGLILP

-545 LEERAVLLG
+545 LEERAVLLSD
-554 NDTTASL
+554 DTTASL

-576 LLVAAGKEVNADA
+576 LLMAAGKDVNADT
-589 ILNSLKESAE
+589 ILNFLKESIS
-599 RIGRKVTILPQPS
+599 RIGHKVVILPQPS
-612 DNDALLNPAFTS
+612 DNDAILNPAFTS
-624 ALPTDTLNI
+624 ALPQNTLNI
-633 MQLPQPQRLGVL
+633 VQLPQPQRLGVL
-645 EPLINADK
+645 EPLINANK
-653 CELLVILKSQ
+653 CELLVILKSRT
-663 AIKRGKLKSLLRGLY
+663 IKRGELKSLLRGLY
-678 ADNIITAIVKR
+678 ADNIITAIEKK

>member
-1 MKPSTESNTLDFR
+1 MRPTPENTIDLRRFFR
-14 RYLREEKRL
+14 EVRRL
-23 WWVYALTLAA
+23 WWVYAISIT
-33 FFALAIIFLSRT
+33 ALCGIALIYN
-45 LPQNRA
+45 NRSLRRHSA
-51 DATMLI
+51 DAMMLI
-57 EASSTD
+57 ENSSTD
-63 TGASAASRAGGMA
+63 SGSTSAKAGGLA
-76 GMMRMFSVG
+76 GLVKMFSVG

-108 VRAADLTTIYIE
+108 VRAANLTTTYIE

-130 PETPIRAA
+130 PETPICASLAA
-138 LPAAVTDTL
+138 GVADTL
-147 RKSFMIRTELLPD
+147 RQSFMIRTELLPD
-160 GRVNATALRKKWFK
+160 GRVNATALRKKWSK

-306 KFKSQNNIVAIK
+306 KFKTKNNLIAIK

-324 VGNAIHKTDE
+324 VETAIDNTTE
-334 IVAAQTAQDYYKL
+334 IAAAQTVQNYYTMVRKEL
-347 VKNTLTQSESNHTYT
+347 SQTDSEESYK
-362 YTLIPVV
+362 LIPVL
-369 ESLGNPLIGQYNE
+369 SDTKNPLIEGYNE
-382 LLIQRQTLA
+382 LILQRQALA
-391 KSAKEGNVALST
+391 KSAKSGNIALNT
-403 LDEQIGTL
+403 LDEQIDAL
-411 RESVLKNIDGLLTEN
+411 RKSVLQNVDGLLTQN
-426 AMRLKAMTALK
+426 AMRLKSMKSLN

-477 AAMQM
+477 AALQM

-496 APLKPAKTRFYTV
+496 APLKPSKTPFYTV
-509 MGIALAMGLILP
+509 TGIALAMGLILP

-545 LEERAVLLG
+545 LEERAVLLSD
-554 NDTTASL
+554 DTTASL

-576 LLVAAGKEVNADA
+576 LLMAAGKDVSADT
-589 ILNSLKESAE
+589 ILNSLKESIS
-599 RIGRKVTILPQPS
+599 RIGHKVVILPQPS
-612 DNDALLNPAFTS
+612 DNDAILNPAFTS
-624 ALPTDTLNI
+624 ALPQNTLNI
-633 MQLPQPQRLGVL
+633 VQLPQPQRLGVL

-653 CELLVILKSQ
+653 CELLVILKSRT
-663 AIKRGKLKSLLRGLY
+663 IKRGELKSLLRGLY
-678 ADNIITAIVKR
+678 ADNIITAIEKK

>member
-1 MKPSTESNTLDFR
+1 MKTSTESNTLDFR
-14 RYLREEKRL
+14 RYLREVKRL

-33 FFALAIIFLSRT
+33 FFSLAIIFLSRS

-63 TGASAASRAGGMA
+63 AGASAASRAGGIS

-85 GFGSSSVNNEITLL
+85 GFGSSSVNNEILL
-99 KSLDLAERT
+99 LNSLDLAERT
-108 VRAADLTTIYIE
+108 VRATNLTSTYIE

-130 PETPIRAA
+130 PETPIRASM
-138 LPAAVTDTL
+138 AAGVTDTL

-160 GRVNATALRKKWFK
+160 GRVNATAMRKRRFSKT
-174 KIVFDQIKN
+174 VFDQIKN

-207 KPDGTQKIDIVMSGV
+207 KPDGTQKIDIVIRGV
-222 IPAAYQ
+222 IPAAYL
-228 LWDDMY
+228 LWDDMSV
-234 ASIPDKLSNAV
+234 SIPDKLSNAINI
-245 KLYFKGPSDAYCED
+245 KLKGASDAYCED
-259 VLTEY
+259 VLAEY

-276 TENARDE
+276 AENARDE
-283 VKFYDDRIAEIFGSL
+283 VKFYDDRIAELFGSL
-298 SDTEAELE
+298 SDSEAELE
-306 KFKSQNNIVAIK
+306 KFKTQNNLIAIK

-324 VGNAIHKTDE
+324 VENAIGNSTE
-334 IVAAQTAQDYYKL
+334 IAAAQTAQDYYTTVRKEL
-347 VKNTLTQSESNHTYT
+347 SQTDGEESYK
-362 YTLIPVV
+362 LIPVL
-369 ESLGNPLIGQYNE
+369 SDTKNPLIEGYNE
-382 LLIQRQTLA
+382 LILQRQALA
-391 KSAKEGNVALST
+391 KSAKSGNIALNT
-403 LDEQIGTL
+403 LDEQIDAL
-411 RESVLKNIDGLLTEN
+411 RKSVLQNVDGLLTQN
-426 AMRLKAMTALK
+426 AMRLKSMKSLN

-463 KNELYM
+463 KNELYL

-477 AAMQM
+477 AALQM

-496 APLKPAKTRFYTV
+496 APLKPAKTRLYTV
-509 MGIALAMGLILP
+509 MGIALAMGLICP
-521 SLLALFLLLWR
+521 SLLALVLLLWR

-545 LEERAVLLG
+545 LEERAAVLDD
-554 NDTTASL
+554 DTTASL

-576 LLVAAGKEVNADA
+576 LLVSAGKNVDADTL
-589 ILNSLKESAE
+589 LNSLKESAE
-599 RIGRKVTILPQPS
+599 RIGRKITILPQPS
-612 DNDALLNPAFTS
+612 DNDAMLNPTFTS
-624 ALPTDTLNI
+624 ALPQNTLNI
-633 MQLPQPQRLGVL
+633 VQLPQPQRLSVL

-663 AIKRGKLKSLLRGLY
+663 AIKRSELKSLLRGLY

>member
-1 MKPSTESNTLDFR
+1 MRPTPENTIDLRRFFR
-14 RYLREEKRL
+14 EVRRL
-23 WWVYALTLAA
+23 WWVYAISMT
-33 FFALAIIFLSRT
+33 ALCGIALIYN
-45 LPQNRA
+45 NRSLRRHSA
-51 DATMLI
+51 DAMMLI
-57 EASSTD
+57 ENSSTD
-63 TGASAASRAGGMA
+63 SGSTSAKAGGLA
-76 GMMRMFSVG
+76 GLVKMFSVG

-108 VRAADLTTIYIE
+108 VRAANLTTTYIE

-130 PETPIRAA
+130 PETPICASLAA
-138 LPAAVTDTL
+138 GVADTL
-147 RKSFMIRTELLPD
+147 RQSFMIRTELLPD

-306 KFKSQNNIVAIK
+306 KFKTKNNLIAIK

-324 VGNAIHKTDE
+324 VETAIDNTTE
-334 IVAAQTAQDYYKL
+334 IAAAQTVQNYYTMVRKEL
-347 VKNTLTQSESNHTYT
+347 SQTDSEESYK
-362 YTLIPVV
+362 LIPVL
-369 ESLGNPLIGQYNE
+369 SDTKNPLIEGYNE
-382 LLIQRQTLA
+382 LILQRQALA
-391 KSAKEGNVALST
+391 KSAKSGNIALNT
-403 LDEQIGTL
+403 LDEQIDAL
-411 RESVLKNIDGLLTEN
+411 RKSVLQNVDGLLTQN
-426 AMRLKAMTALK
+426 AMRLKSMKSLN

-477 AAMQM
+477 AALQM

-496 APLKPAKTRFYTV
+496 APLKPSKTPFYTV
-509 MGIALAMGLILP
+509 TGIALAMGLILP

-545 LEERAVLLG
+545 LEERAVLLSD
-554 NDTTASL
+554 DTTASL

-576 LLVAAGKEVNADA
+576 LLMAAGKDVNADT
-589 ILNSLKESAE
+589 ILNSLKESIS
-599 RIGRKVTILPQPS
+599 RIGHKVVILPQPS
-612 DNDALLNPAFTS
+612 DNDAILNPAFTS
-624 ALPTDTLNI
+624 ALPQNTLNI
-633 MQLPQPQRLGVL
+633 VQLPQPQRLGVL

-653 CELLVILKSQ
+653 CELLVILKSRT
-663 AIKRGKLKSLLRGLY
+663 IKRGELKSLLRGLY
-678 ADNIITAIVKR
+678 ADNIITAIEKK

>member
-1 MKPSTESNTLDFR
+1 M
-14 RYLREEKRL
+14 
-23 WWVYALTLAA
+23 
-33 FFALAIIFLSRT
+33 
-45 LPQNRA
+45 
-51 DATMLI
+51 MLI
-57 EASSTD
+57 ENSSTD
-63 TGASAASRAGGMA
+63 SGSTSAKAGGLA
-76 GMMRMFSVG
+76 GLVKMFSVG

-108 VRAADLTTIYIE
+108 VRAANLTTTYIE

-130 PETPIRAA
+130 PETPICASLAA
-138 LPAAVTDTL
+138 GVADTL
-147 RKSFMIRTELLPD
+147 RQSFMIRTELLPD

-306 KFKSQNNIVAIK
+306 KFKTKNNLIAIK

-324 VGNAIHKTDE
+324 VETAIDNTTV
-334 IVAAQTAQDYYKL
+334 IAAAQTVQNYYTMVRKEL
-347 VKNTLTQSESNHTYT
+347 SQTDSEESYK
-362 YTLIPVV
+362 LIPVL
-369 ESLGNPLIGQYNE
+369 SDTKNPLIEGYNE
-382 LLIQRQTLA
+382 LILQRQALA
-391 KSAKEGNVALST
+391 KSAKSGNIALNT
-403 LDEQIGTL
+403 LDEQIDAL
-411 RESVLKNIDGLLTEN
+411 RKSVLQNVDGLLTQN
-426 AMRLKAMTALK
+426 AMRLKSMKSLN

-477 AAMQM
+477 AALQM

-496 APLKPAKTRFYTV
+496 APLKPSKTPFYTV
-509 MGIALAMGLILP
+509 TGIALAMGLILP

-545 LEERAVLLG
+545 LEERAVLLSD
-554 NDTTASL
+554 DTTASL

-576 LLVAAGKEVNADA
+576 LLMAAGKDVNADT
-589 ILNSLKESAE
+589 ILNSLKESLSLIHISE
-599 RIGRKVTILPQPS
+599 
-612 DNDALLNPAFTS
+612 
-624 ALPTDTLNI
+624 PT
-633 MQLPQPQRLGVL
+633 RH
-645 EPLINADK
+645 
-653 CELLVILKSQ
+653 
-663 AIKRGKLKSLLRGLY
+663 
-678 ADNIITAIVKR
+678 

>member
-14 RYLREEKRL
+14 RYLREVKRL

-33 FFALAIIFLSRT
+33 FFALAIIFLSRS

-63 TGASAASRAGGMA
+63 TGSASSRAGGLA

-85 GFGSSSVNNEITLL
+85 GFGSSSVNNEILL
-99 KSLDLAERT
+99 LNSLDLAERT
-108 VRAADLTTIYIE
+108 VRAAGLTTTYIE

-130 PETPIRAA
+130 PETPIRASMA
-138 LPAAVTDTL
+138 AAVTDTL
-147 RKSFMIRTELLPD
+147 RKAFMIRTELLPD
-160 GRVNATALRKKWFK
+160 GRVNATAMRKRRLSKT
-174 KIVFDQIKN
+174 VFDQIKN

-198 LTKGDASAA
+198 LTKGDTSAA

-222 IPAAYQ
+222 IPAAYL
-228 LWDDMY
+228 LWDDLSV
-234 ASIPDKLSNAV
+234 SIPDKLSNAIKI
-245 KLYFKGPSDAYCED
+245 KLKGPSDAYCED
-259 VLTEY
+259 VLAEY

-276 TENARDE
+276 AENARDE
-283 VKFYDDRIAEIFGSL
+283 VKFYDDRIAELFGSL
-298 SDTEAELE
+298 SETESELE

-324 VGNAIHKTDE
+324 VGNAILKTDE

-347 VKNTLTQSESNHTYT
+347 VKKTLTQSESNHT

-437 STAQSRLTKLPEYE
+437 STAQARLNKLPEYE

-496 APLKPAKTRFYTV
+496 APLKPTNTRFYVV
-509 MGIALAMGLILP
+509 MGIALAMSLIWP

-532 NRIEDPSDLASIG
+532 NRIEDPSDLTSVG
-545 LEERAVLLG
+545 LEERAVILG
-554 NDTTASL
+554 DDSTASL

-576 LLVAAGKEVNADA
+576 LLVAAGKNVDADA

-612 DNDALLNPAFTS
+612 DNDALLNPAFHS

-633 MQLPQPQRLGVL
+633 IQLPQPQRLSVL

-653 CELLVILKSQ
+653 CELLVIMKSR
-663 AIKRGKLKSLLRGLY
+663 AIKRSKLKSLLRGLY

>member
-1 MKPSTESNTLDFR
+1 MRPTAENTIDLRRFFR
-14 RYLREEKRL
+14 EVRRL
-23 WWVYALTLAA
+23 WWVYALSIT
-33 FFALAIIFLSRT
+33 ALCAIALIYN
-45 LPQNRA
+45 NRSLRRHSA
-51 DATMLI
+51 DAMMLI
-57 EASSTD
+57 ENSSTD
-63 TGASAASRAGGMA
+63 SGSTSAKAGGLA
-76 GMMRMFSVG
+76 GLVKMFSVG
-85 GFGSSSVNNEITLL
+85 GFGSSSVNNEILL
-99 KSLDLAERT
+99 LNSLDLAERT
-108 VRAADLTTIYIE
+108 VRATGLTTTYIE

-138 LPAAVTDTL
+138 LPAGVADTL

-174 KIVFDQIKN
+174 KTVFDQIKN

-190 STPYGEVT
+190 STPYGKVT

-222 IPAAYQ
+222 IPAAYRM
-228 LWDDMY
+228 WDDMSV
-234 ASIPDKLSNAV
+234 SIPDKLSNAIKI
-245 KLYFKGPSDAYCED
+245 KLKGASDEYCED
-259 VLTEY
+259 VLAEY

-276 TENARDE
+276 AENARDE
-283 VKFYDDRIAEIFGSL
+283 VKFYDDRIAELFGSL
-298 SDTEAELE
+298 SETEAELE
-306 KFKSQNNIVAIK
+306 KFKTQNNLIAIK

-324 VGNAIHKTDE
+324 VENAIGNTTE
-334 IVAAQTAQDYYKL
+334 IAAAQTAQDYYTM
-347 VKNTLTQSESNHTYT
+347 VKKELSQPDGEESYK
-362 YTLIPVV
+362 LIPV
-369 ESLGNPLIGQYNE
+369 LADTKNPLIEGYNE
-382 LLIQRQTLA
+382 LILQRQALA
-391 KSAKEGNVALST
+391 KSAKSGNIALNT
-403 LDEQIGTL
+403 LDEQIDAL
-411 RESVLKNIDGLLTEN
+411 RKSVLQNVDGLLTQN
-426 AMRLKAMTALK
+426 AMRLKSMKSLN

-477 AAMQM
+477 AALQM

-496 APLKPAKTRFYTV
+496 APLKPSKTRFYTI

-545 LEERAVLLG
+545 LEERTVLLG
-554 NDTTASL
+554 DDTTASL

-576 LLVAAGKEVNADA
+576 LLVGAGKGVNADA

-653 CELLVILKSQ
+653 CELLVILKSR
-663 AIKRGKLKSLLRGLY
+663 AIKRGELKSLLRGLY
-678 ADNIITAIVKR
+678 ADNIITAIEKK

>member
-1 MKPSTESNTLDFR
+1 MRPTPENTIDLRRFFR
-14 RYLREEKRL
+14 EVRRL
-23 WWVYALTLAA
+23 WWVYAISIT
-33 FFALAIIFLSRT
+33 ALCGIALIYN
-45 LPQNRA
+45 NRSLRRHSA
-51 DATMLI
+51 DAMMLI
-57 EASSTD
+57 ENSSTD
-63 TGASAASRAGGMA
+63 SGSTSAKAGGLA
-76 GMMRMFSVG
+76 GLVKMFSVG

-108 VRAADLTTIYIE
+108 VRAANLTTTYIE

-130 PETPIRAA
+130 PETPICASLAA
-138 LPAAVTDTL
+138 GVADTL
-147 RKSFMIRTELLPD
+147 RQSFMIRTELLPD

-306 KFKSQNNIVAIK
+306 KFKTKNNLIAIK

-324 VGNAIHKTDE
+324 VETAIDNTTE
-334 IVAAQTAQDYYKL
+334 IAAAQTVQNYYTMVRKEL
-347 VKNTLTQSESNHTYT
+347 SQTDSEESYK
-362 YTLIPVV
+362 LIPVL
-369 ESLGNPLIGQYNE
+369 SDTKNPLIEGYNE
-382 LLIQRQTLA
+382 LILQRQALA
-391 KSAKEGNVALST
+391 KSAKSGNIALNT
-403 LDEQIGTL
+403 LDEQIDAL
-411 RESVLKNIDGLLTEN
+411 RKSVLQNVDGLLTQN
-426 AMRLKAMTALK
+426 AMRLKSMKSLN

-545 LEERAVLLG
+545 LEERAVLLSD
-554 NDTTASL
+554 DTTASL

-576 LLVAAGKEVNADA
+576 LLMAAGKDVNADT
-589 ILNSLKESAE
+589 ILNSLKESIS
-599 RIGRKVTILPQPS
+599 RIGHKVVILPQPS
-612 DNDALLNPAFTS
+612 DNDAILNPAFTS
-624 ALPTDTLNI
+624 ALPQNTLNI
-633 MQLPQPQRLGVL
+633 VQLPQPQRLGVL

-653 CELLVILKSQ
+653 CELLVILKSRT
-663 AIKRGKLKSLLRGLY
+663 IKRGELKSLLRGLY
-678 ADNIITAIVKR
+678 ADNIITAIEKK

>member
-1 MKPSTESNTLDFR
+1 MRPTPENTIDLRRFFR
-14 RYLREEKRL
+14 EVRRL
-23 WWVYALTLAA
+23 WWVYAISIT
-33 FFALAIIFLSRT
+33 ALCGIALIYN
-45 LPQNRA
+45 NRSLRRHSA
-51 DATMLI
+51 DAMMLI
-57 EASSTD
+57 ENSSTD
-63 TGASAASRAGGMA
+63 SGSTSAKAGGLA
-76 GMMRMFSVG
+76 GLVKMFSVG

-108 VRAADLTTIYIE
+108 VRAANLTTTYIE

-130 PETPIRAA
+130 PETPICASLAA
-138 LPAAVTDTL
+138 GVADTL
-147 RKSFMIRTELLPD
+147 RQSFMIRTELLPD

-264 LNQYNQRRIERR
+264 LNQYNQHRIERR

-306 KFKSQNNIVAIK
+306 KFKTKNNLIAIK

-324 VGNAIHKTDE
+324 VETAIDNTTE
-334 IVAAQTAQDYYKL
+334 IAAAQTVQNYYTMVRKEL
-347 VKNTLTQSESNHTYT
+347 SQTDSEESYK
-362 YTLIPVV
+362 LIPVL
-369 ESLGNPLIGQYNE
+369 SDTKNPLIEGYNE
-382 LLIQRQTLA
+382 LILQRQALA
-391 KSAKEGNVALST
+391 KSAKSGNIALNT
-403 LDEQIGTL
+403 LDEQIDAL
-411 RESVLKNIDGLLTEN
+411 RKSVLQNVDGLLTQN
-426 AMRLKAMTALK
+426 AMRLKSMKSLN

-477 AAMQM
+477 AALQM

-496 APLKPAKTRFYTV
+496 APLKPSKTPFYTV
-509 MGIALAMGLILP
+509 TGIALAMGLILP

-545 LEERAVLLG
+545 LEERAVLLSD
-554 NDTTASL
+554 DTTASL

-576 LLVAAGKEVNADA
+576 LLMAAGKDVNADT
-589 ILNSLKESAE
+589 ILNSLKESIS
-599 RIGRKVTILPQPS
+599 RIGHKVVILPQPS
-612 DNDALLNPAFTS
+612 DNDAILNPAFTS
-624 ALPTDTLNI
+624 ALPQNTLNI
-633 MQLPQPQRLGVL
+633 VQLPQPQRLGVL

-653 CELLVILKSQ
+653 CELLVILKSRT
-663 AIKRGKLKSLLRGLY
+663 IKRGELKSLLRGLY
-678 ADNIITAIVKR
+678 ADNIITAIEKK

>member
-1 MKPSTESNTLDFR
+1 MKTSTESNTLDLR
-14 RYLREEKRL
+14 RYLREVKRL
-23 WWVYALTLAA
+23 WWVYALTLAV
-33 FFALAIIFLSRT
+33 FFSLAIIFLSRS

-63 TGASAASRAGGMA
+63 TGSASSRAGGLA

-85 GFGSSSVNNEITLL
+85 GFGSSSVNNEILL
-99 KSLDLAERT
+99 LNSLDLAERT
-108 VRAADLTTIYIE
+108 VRATGLTTTYIE

-138 LPAAVTDTL
+138 LPAGVADTL

-174 KIVFDQIKN
+174 KTVFDQIKN

-222 IPAAYQ
+222 IPAAYL
-228 LWDDMY
+228 LWDDLSV
-234 ASIPDKLSNAV
+234 SIPDKLSNAIKI
-245 KLYFKGPSDAYCED
+245 KLKGASDAYCED
-259 VLTEY
+259 VLAEY

-276 TENARDE
+276 AENARDE
-283 VKFYDDRIAEIFGSL
+283 VKFYDDRIAELFGSL
-298 SDTEAELE
+298 TETEAEIE
-306 KFKSQNNIVAIK
+306 KFKTKNNVVAIQ

-324 VGNAIHKTDE
+324 VENTIGKTNE
-334 IVAAQTAQDYYKL
+334 IVAAQTARDYYKL
-347 VKNTLTQSESNHTYT
+347 VKNTLTKSEASDT

-369 ESLGNPLIGQYNE
+369 ESLGNPLIAQYNE
-382 LLIQRQTLA
+382 LVMQRQSLA
-391 KSAKEGNVALST
+391 KSAKEGNIALTT
-403 LDEQIGTL
+403 LDEQINTL
-411 RESVLKNIDGLLTEN
+411 RGSILKNVEGMITEN
-426 AMRLKAMTALK
+426 DMKLRAMTSLK
-437 STAQSRLTKLPEYE
+437 STAQSRLNKMPEYE

-477 AAMQM
+477 AALQM

-496 APLKPAKTRFYTV
+496 APLKPTNTRFYVV
-509 MGIALAMGLILP
+509 MGIALAMGLICP

-554 NDTTASL
+554 DDTTASL

-576 LLVAAGKEVNADA
+576 LLMAAGKEVNADA

>member
-1 MKPSTESNTLDFR
+1 MRPTPENTIDLRRFFR
-14 RYLREEKRL
+14 EVRRL
-23 WWVYALTLAA
+23 WWVYAISIT
-33 FFALAIIFLSRT
+33 ALCGIALIYN
-45 LPQNRA
+45 NRSLRRHSA
-51 DATMLI
+51 DAMMLI
-57 EASSTD
+57 ENSSTD
-63 TGASAASRAGGMA
+63 SGSTSAKAGGLA
-76 GMMRMFSVG
+76 GLVKMFSVG

-108 VRAADLTTIYIE
+108 VRAANLTTTYIE

-130 PETPIRAA
+130 PETPICASLAA
-138 LPAAVTDTL
+138 GVADTL
-147 RKSFMIRTELLPD
+147 RQSFMIRTELLPD
-160 GRVNATALRKKWFK
+160 GRMNATALRKKWFK

-306 KFKSQNNIVAIK
+306 KFKTKNNLIAIK

-324 VGNAIHKTDE
+324 VETAIDNTTE
-334 IVAAQTAQDYYKL
+334 IAAAQTVQNYYTMVRKEL
-347 VKNTLTQSESNHTYT
+347 SQTDSEESYK
-362 YTLIPVV
+362 LIPVL
-369 ESLGNPLIGQYNE
+369 SDTKNPLIEGYNE
-382 LLIQRQTLA
+382 LILQRQALA
-391 KSAKEGNVALST
+391 KSAKSGNIALNT
-403 LDEQIGTL
+403 LDEQIDAL
-411 RESVLKNIDGLLTEN
+411 RKSVLQNVDGLLTQN
-426 AMRLKAMTALK
+426 AMRLKSMKSLN

-477 AAMQM
+477 AALQM

-496 APLKPAKTRFYTV
+496 APLKPSKTPFYTV
-509 MGIALAMGLILP
+509 TGIALAMGLILP

-545 LEERAVLLG
+545 LEERAVLLSD
-554 NDTTASL
+554 DTTASL

-576 LLVAAGKEVNADA
+576 LLMAAGKDVNADT
-589 ILNSLKESAE
+589 ILNSLKESIS
-599 RIGRKVTILPQPS
+599 RIGHKVVILPQPS
-612 DNDALLNPAFTS
+612 DNDAILNPAFTS
-624 ALPTDTLNI
+624 ALPQNTLNI
-633 MQLPQPQRLGVL
+633 VQLPQPQRLGVL

-653 CELLVILKSQ
+653 CELLVILKSRT
-663 AIKRGKLKSLLRGLY
+663 IKRGELKSLLRGLY
-678 ADNIITAIVKR
+678 ADNIITAIEKK

>member
-14 RYLREEKRL
+14 RYLREVKRL

-362 YTLIPVV
+362 LIPVV

-509 MGIALAMGLILP
+509 MGVALAMGLILP

-554 NDTTASL
+554 DDTTASL

-576 LLVAAGKEVNADA
+576 LLVATGKEVNADA

-645 EPLINADK
+645 ELLINADK

>member
-1 MKPSTESNTLDFR
+1 MKTSTESNTLDFR
-14 RYLREEKRL
+14 RYLREVKRL

-33 FFALAIIFLSRT
+33 LFALAIIYLSRS
-45 LPQNRA
+45 LPKNRA

-63 TGASAASRAGGMA
+63 TGASAASRAGGLA

-108 VRAADLTTIYIE
+108 VRAANLTTTYIE
-120 RKGLSKSLLY
+120 RKGISKSLLY

-138 LPAAVTDTL
+138 LPAGVADTL

-160 GRVNATALRKKWFK
+160 GRVNATAMRKRRFSKT
-174 KIVFDQIKN
+174 VFDQVKN

-222 IPAAYQ
+222 VPAAYQ
-228 LWDDMY
+228 LWDNMY

-259 VLTEY
+259 VLAEY

-276 TENARDE
+276 AENARDE
-283 VKFYDDRIAEIFGSL
+283 VKFYDDRIAELFGSL
-298 SDTEAELE
+298 SDSEAELE
-306 KFKSQNNIVAIK
+306 KFKTQNNLIAIK

-324 VGNAIHKTDE
+324 VENAIDNTTE
-334 IVAAQTAQDYYKL
+334 IAAAQTVQDYYTMVRKEL
-347 VKNTLTQSESNHTYT
+347 SQTDSEESYK
-362 YTLIPVV
+362 LIPVL
-369 ESLGNPLIGQYNE
+369 SDTKNPLIEGYNE
-382 LLIQRQTLA
+382 LILQRQALA
-391 KSAKEGNVALST
+391 KSAKSGNIALNT
-403 LDEQIGTL
+403 LDEQIDAL
-411 RESVLKNIDGLLTEN
+411 RKSVLQNVDGLLTQN
-426 AMRLKAMTALK
+426 AMRLKSMKSLN

-463 KNELYM
+463 KNELYL

-477 AAMQM
+477 AALQM

-496 APLKPAKTRFYTV
+496 APLKPAKTRLYTV
-509 MGIALAMGLILP
+509 MGIALAMGLICP
-521 SLLALFLLLWR
+521 SLLALVLLLWR

-545 LEERAVLLG
+545 LEERAAVLG
-554 NDTTASL
+554 DDTTASL

-576 LLVAAGKEVNADA
+576 LLVSAGKNVDADT
-589 ILNSLKESAE
+589 ILNSLKESTE

-612 DNDALLNPAFTS
+612 DNDALLNPTFTS
-624 ALPTDTLNI
+624 ALPQNTLNI
-633 MQLPQPQRLGVL
+633 VQLPQPQRLSVL

-663 AIKRGKLKSLLRGLY
+663 AIKRSNLKSLLRGLY